1 MFENSNSSPTNSDR
15 GDSSDDECKR
25 PFKLVCRGKLPNSS
39 YYDVVIA
46 NNNAATPAISR
57 ANSVNGGSV
66 SRHSSTSSMN
76 NNHQHDPQAPNG
88 QAAQN
93 GDGENN
99 NEGGQENATSNN
111 SNTEIWSCI
120 FSPDNTHLAWSC
132 GYGIVKIMKWSD
144 SKFRKRT
151 KSEMKEAGAN
161 DSKVYGSSPSGGS
174 SSSLRLNSVD
184 EIAEIDCGEM
194 VWSLAFGSPTALIP
208 HKQVYDKQSRVYT
221 RFNLSKYKLL
231 LAVGLVSGKIR
242 IYDAITGQFLLIL
255 FDHKDLVSHMK
266 FSKDG
271 SLQLASV
278 SRDETIKLW
287 DMFDD
292 GNMYKTLKKHI
303 SRVNCCD
310 WSPVD
315 SKMLVS
321 VGVNR
326 QAYIWDLESFSIK
339 HTLTGH
345 LHDVVSCEFSP
356 DGALVATASY
366 DTKIFLWDPYSGQL
380 VRKFYH
386 MLPPPRFIYAGG
398 HNGSYV
404 RSIAFSSSGDHFVSI
419 CDDKKIRVW
428 STCSRSLSPVAEG
441 SHNDALCMA
450 YSTNTRAL
458 MIGTRHGQVDVYE
471 TPLVVQ
477 RLKHVCRVVVNQYV
491 CRSDLSK
498 LGLPNELVK
507 YLMYED
513 IKEHVHN
520 SSPPATANGGSH
532 HMKPATSPTSIHSL
546 TTCH

>member
-1 MFENSNSSPTNSDR
+1 MFENCSPNHSDR
-15 GDSSDDECKR
+15 DSSDDECKR

-46 NNNAATPAISR
+46 NNNTPAISR
-57 ANSVNGGSV
+57 ANSTSGSVVNGGPV

-76 NNHQHDPQAPNG
+76 HQDVHVQAPSNG
-88 QAAQN
+88 QAQN
-93 GDGENN
+93 GDNNEENN
-99 NEGGQENATSNN
+99 DGQENAASTN

-151 KSEMKEAGAN
+151 KSEMNETGN
-161 DSKVYGSSPSGGS
+161 DSKVYGSSPSA

-326 QAYIWDLESFSIK
+326 QAYIWDLENFSIK

-356 DGALVATASY
+356 DGAMVATASY

-380 VRKFYH
+380 IRKFYH

-419 CDDKKIRVW
+419 CDDK
-428 STCSRSLSPVAEG
+428 
-441 SHNDALCMA
+441 
-450 YSTNTRAL
+450 
-458 MIGTRHGQVDVYE
+458 
-471 TPLVVQ
+471 
-477 RLKHVCRVVVNQYV
+477 
-491 CRSDLSK
+491 
-498 LGLPNELVK
+498 
-507 YLMYED
+507 
-513 IKEHVHN
+513 
-520 SSPPATANGGSH
+520 
-532 HMKPATSPTSIHSL
+532 
-546 TTCH
+546 